1 MKKATHNIEK
11 SRYEY
16 RAKNTLALLFP
27 DEFSGL
33 EKSEKPDWADNMNSI
48 GVEVVRVLDSDFLK
62 ERKHFSKKVAGNSN
76 RHFRQR

>member
-48 GVEVVRVLDSDFLK
+48 GGSRVTWN
-62 ERKHFSKKVAGNSN
+62 GIWNSCIC
-76 RHFRQR
+76 